1 VRESLFFGLEKS
13 QEIVMQIILQEDVE
27 KLGHRGDVVTVKPGY
42 ARNFLLPNK
51 LAVEATQGNMK
62 ALERIRAALAKKTA
76 NEMEAAKKQAEL
88 LQAVSL
94 KFTRK
99 TGENDQ
105 MFGSVTT
112 GDIAEGLKAQ
122 GFGIDKRQVQLSD
135 PLKSLGEFPVTVRVF
150 RDVAAEIKV
159 HIQKEV

>member
-1 VRESLFFGLEKS
+1 
-13 QEIVMQIILQEDVE
+13 
-27 KLGHRGDVVTVKPGY
+27 
-42 ARNFLLPNK
+42 
-51 LAVEATQGNMK
+51 
-62 ALERIRAALAKKTA
+62 
-76 NEMEAAKKQAEL
+76 MEAAKKQAEL
-88 LQAVSL
+88 LQAVAL

-135 PLKSLGEFPVTVRVF
+135 PLKSLGEFPVMVRVF